1 MQNFWFSQGLVKQ
14 KVDVD
19 KLVDESFAQEAVKR
33 LGAIAGIFS
42 GLALSFLEV
51 VQADPLFVKA
61 RFIIRVSVVSG

>member
-33 LGAIAGIFS
+33 IGRY
-42 GLALSFLEV
+42 
-51 VQADPLFVKA
+51 Q
-61 RFIIRVSVVSG
+61 

>member
-1 MQNFWFSQGLVKQ
+1 MN
-14 KVDVD
+14 